1 MSDDTLRAIVRDMA
15 ALERRM
21 GAVETRTRPARP
33 LPYAQRALNPLAATA
48 VIGECAQLRDSTL
61 MTFGA
66 SVFVNAPNSAINY
79 WRLDLLDATAA
90 VVVATANTSGATAG
104 QWTRLAAASVTQPA
118 AGNAILVVAATT
130 VGAPG
135 TIYVVPE
142 VLAT

>member
-1 MSDDTLRAIVRDMA
+1 MSSDDTLRAIVRDMA

-21 GAVETRTRPARP
+21 GVVETRTRRSRP
-33 LPYAQRALNPLAATA
+33 LPYAQRVLNPLAATA
-48 VIGECAQLRDSTL
+48 VTGECAQLRDSTL
-61 MTFGA
+61 MAFGA

-79 WRLDLLDATAA
+79 WRLDLLDATGA
-90 VVVATANTSGATAG
+90 VVATANTSGATAG
-104 QWTRLAAASVTQPA
+104 QWARVAAASVTQPA

>member
-15 ALERRM
+15 ALERCM

-79 WRLDLLDATAA
+79 WRLDLLDATGA
-90 VVVATANTSGATAG
+90 VVVATANTIGATAG
-104 QWTRLAAASVTQPA
+104 QWTRLAAASVTPA
-118 AGNAILVVAATT
+118 AGNAILVVVATT

>member
-1 MSDDTLRAIVRDMA
+1 MNSDDTLRAIVRDMA

-21 GAVETRTRPARP
+21 GVVETRTRPARP
-33 LPYAQRALNPLAATA
+33 LPYAQRVLNPLAATA

-79 WRLDLLDATAA
+79 WRLDLLDATGA
-90 VVVATANTSGATAG
+90 VVATTNTIGATAG
-104 QWTRLAAASVTQPA
+104 QWARVAAASVTQPA